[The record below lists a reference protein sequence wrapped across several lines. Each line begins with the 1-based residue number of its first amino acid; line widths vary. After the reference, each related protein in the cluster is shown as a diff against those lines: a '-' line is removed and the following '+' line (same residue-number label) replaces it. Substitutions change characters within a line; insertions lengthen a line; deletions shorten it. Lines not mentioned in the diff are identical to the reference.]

1 MKRLQRLSLLG
12 IAFALA
18 YALAPSHS
26 KAIEAVGLD
35 DDDVVV
41 TGCIIRGDDGDEFLL
56 AHALPVAQ
64 GAEAGR
70 AAGTSGAV
78 RESGQTLYWLEDLD
92 DDDNLPH
99 YLGRRVEIRG
109 ELEGDVEKGEMEIER
124 DGDWVKLEIKS
135 NGKKVK
141 ARMPLVAFIPANSVT
156 GAVGTTG
163 ADLADDDEIELNVLV
178 RKLDVKDVRVVAGSC
193 EVDGKR

>member
-12 IAFALA
+12 IAFAMA
-18 YALAPSHS
+18 FVLAPS
-26 KAIEAVGLD
+26 KWRALEAVGLD
-35 DDDVVV
+35 EDDVVV

-64 GAEAGR
+64 GSEAGR

-92 DDDNLPH
+92 DDADLPN

-124 DGDWVKLEIKS
+124 DGDWVKVEIKAD
-135 NGKKVK
+135 GKDVK
-141 ARMPLVAFIPANSVT
+141 ARLPLVAFIPANSAT

-163 ADLADDDEIELNVLV
+163 ADLEDDDEIELNVLV
-178 RKLDVKDVRVVAGSC
+178 RKLEVKDVRVVAGSC
-193 EVDGKR
+193 EVEGKR